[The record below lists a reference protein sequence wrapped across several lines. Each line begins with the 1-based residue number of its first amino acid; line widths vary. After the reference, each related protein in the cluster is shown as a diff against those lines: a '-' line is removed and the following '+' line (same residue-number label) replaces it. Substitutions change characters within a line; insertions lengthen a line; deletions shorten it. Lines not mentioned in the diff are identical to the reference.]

1 MLIAALD
8 GLVRERKTMAMM
20 IIRFCGWL
28 RSDCCSVACRANQ
41 VLSTYLTQSPQSARR
56 SGSRRNTTA
65 ANSGHDLDLAGAF
78 WSFGGVFTIT
88 PNFPQTLLIFPTIFF
103 RYEIEY
109 VSYLRHGVLLA
120 AAVQSATM
128 LVIHLVEM
136 ILVGVC
142 GWSARLRRG
151 KTDTSGSASVE
162 GAEYNFYT
170 DTNIFLYSS
179 PTLQPHLTLFCAL
192 FPVPNRPVQ

>member
-1 MLIAALD
+1 M
-8 GLVRERKTMAMM
+8 
-20 IIRFCGWL
+20 
-28 RSDCCSVACRANQ
+28 
-41 VLSTYLTQSPQSARR
+41 
-56 SGSRRNTTA
+56 
-65 ANSGHDLDLAGAF
+65 
-78 WSFGGVFTIT
+78 
-88 PNFPQTLLIFPTIFF
+88 
-103 RYEIEY
+103 
-109 VSYLRHGVLLA
+109 SYLRHGVLLA

-142 GWSARLRRG
+142 GWLARLRRG

-192 FPVPNRPVQ
+192 FPVHNRQCNSSLYHKRTTNKPK